1 MSAPNHR
8 VSRRD
13 NQTPAR
19 AYRGSNSERLAVAGV
34 LVIPT
39 HTVNGVIGRVTQRDR
54 AASARLRI
62 IDLKF
67 CGIVPLAMMEQLY
80 RQ

>member
-1 MSAPNHR
+1 MHQFDR
-8 VSRRD
+8 QI
-13 NQTPAR
+13 QT
-19 AYRGSNSERLAVAGV
+19 AGV

-39 HTVNGVIGRVTQRDR
+39 HPVNGVIGQVTKRDS